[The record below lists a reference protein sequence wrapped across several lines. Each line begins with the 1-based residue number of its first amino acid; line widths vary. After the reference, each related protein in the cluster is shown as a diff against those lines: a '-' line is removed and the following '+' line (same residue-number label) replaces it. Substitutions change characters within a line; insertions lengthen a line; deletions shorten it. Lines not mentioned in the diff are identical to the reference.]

1 MAGQERDPCSA
12 ACLHLTF
19 LAWANASPGGGL
31 ESISAALEPNE
42 VAARFMIDA
51 TRLVQDY
58 FWPHARAA
66 LRPIGLTDRHHHIRR
81 VLRWARANG
90 RLELSLKDVRREA
103 LNGCVDAEQ
112 ARDLVDRL
120 VVAGWLR
127 AEPVVQTGGRPR
139 ERWSVSFRNFS
150 TLHKLQKAQKATF
163 LQFLQFLQPPN
174 RENGVGH
181 EQATTLGRTLGDHQ
195 PCHQTPGSGRRWRRW
210 RRRHSRRRRRGKAQP
225 TEAETGNGVKYQPTS
240 WL

>member
-1 MAGQERDPCSA
+1 MASQEGGFAPRALPLSREARLVFEDYHFVDSTKRA
-12 ACLHLTF
+12 VEGKEQQWLAKSETHVLRLACTLTF
-19 LAWANASPGGGL
+19 LAWADASPGAGL

-66 LRPIGLTDRHHHIRR
+66 LRQIGLTDRHHHIRR

-90 RLELSLKDVRREA
+90 GLELSLKDVRREA

-127 AEPVVQTGGRPR
+127 AEPMVDRRPAAR
-139 ERWSVSFRNFS
+139 ALERKS
-150 TLHKLQKAQKATF
+150 ATF
-163 LQFLQFLQPPN
+163 RPCTNCRKRRKPPF
-174 RENGVGH
+174 
-181 EQATTLGRTLGDHQ
+181 
-195 PCHQTPGSGRRWRRW
+195 CS
-210 RRRHSRRRRRGKAQP
+210 S
-225 TEAETGNGVKYQPTS
+225 
-240 WL
+240 